1 MYQDYSTDNYSGTPS
16 GLKAL
21 VQNLSRKQK
30 ITILI
35 ILQALLIIVIVSI
48 ANSIISKPKDHVG
61 TLDDKGILKD
71 VPKAE
76 IELYEQ
82 ELWKVVSATDENLD
96 RSIINDVVV
105 REESYTEDSRVIE
118 DTGNTAHQVSFI
130 VDIDSIK
137 QSYKIS
143 LSWEKDFYNT
153 PIVDCLPIS
162 EAKYPNS
169 FCQGTYRDSYDLTLY
184 LPYQID
190 SPFKDEFDYAGPEV
204 SIIGDEST
212 RIITVSLAPCNNI
225 EENKKKANAYLQTIP
240 NIEEYQINY
249 TVKDGIDIVC
259 AEDLQNG
266 T

>member
-1 MYQDYSTDNYSGTPS
+1 M
-16 GLKAL
+16 
-21 VQNLSRKQK
+21 
-30 ITILI
+30 
-35 ILQALLIIVIVSI
+35 
-48 ANSIISKPKDHVG
+48 IISKPKNRID
-61 TLDDKGILKD
+61 TSDDDGILKD
-71 VPKAE
+71 IPKAE
-76 IELYEQ
+76 VELYEQ
-82 ELWKVVSATDENLD
+82 ELWKVISATDKNID
-96 RSIINDVVV
+96 KSIINDVVV
-105 REESYTEDSRVIE
+105 REKSYKEDIRTVGDSGSVS
-118 DTGNTAHQVSFI
+118 HQVSFI

-137 QSYKIS
+137 QSYQIV
-143 LSWEKDFYNT
+143 LNWEKDFYDT
-153 PIVDCLPIS
+153 PIIDCLPIS
-162 EAKYPNS
+162 EAKYPDS